1 MTICFTVPGK
11 PVSYKRNNHN
21 FGQHQSFL
29 PKKYRDYRNQVAII
43 AKLAMRGQS
52 YTVKPVSIIVTAF
65 CSIKHDSRQAGDID
79 NILKSILDS
88 LNGIFY
94 KDDGQVIHA
103 VIHKVKDKDNPRVEV
118 IITDEF

>member
-1 MTICFTVPGK
+1 MTISFVVPGK

-29 PKKYRDYRNQVAII
+29 PKKYRDYRSAVAII
-43 AKLAMRGQS
+43 AKSAMRGQS

-65 CSIKHDSRQAGDID
+65 CSIKHDSKQAGDID
-79 NILKSILDS
+79 NLLKSILDS